1 MNSKPSCSDPE
12 TFEPLVDAL
21 ASGPMTPEDE
31 RKVIQHLEEC
41 PSCQEQ
47 YREAVRFFLLY
58 RMACPPEG
66 AREQVERIKA
76 GVQRKIRSI
85 RRRRRLATVA
95 GLAAGIALVVWSAT
109 LMTPS
114 QPEPVAVENVVSA
127 ADQIE
132 EPAPVPAVSEEPQI
146 AVEEPTG
153 TGQSDVTQDAQ
164 PDPYAGL
171 TPSQTYGT
179 IWQESMAMVYS
190 FGQLPP
196 EQKAGL
202 RKRAAYLESVLKKTS
217 LHAPAWNHLVRM
229 YEKLGDLESADGAFD
244 GFLKALGDNPAR
256 IVEALADRGDRL
268 LRQGATLQ
276 AVKHYSHVINEH
288 PDAPG
293 SERAWYGL
301 GRYYLEA
308 GDSGQAIAYF
318 SHVCENYKLAAGT
331 VRDAH
336 YTLAN
341 VLSNS
346 GRYAEAIRA
355 MQALMERAGGP
366 VGYAELRIG
375 DFYRYQGKLAK
386 AVQAYRRVLAKYQT
400 PDVRNGAEFQLARL
414 NQAALS
420 GALP

>member
-1 MNSKPSCSDPE
+1 M
-12 TFEPLVDAL
+12 A
-21 ASGPMTPEDE
+21 PEDE
-31 RKVIQHLEEC
+31 RKAIEHLQEC
-41 PSCQEQ
+41 PSCKEQ

-66 AREQVERIKA
+66 TLAQVEWVKRSVRRRIH
-76 GVQRKIRSI
+76 VI
-85 RRRRRLATVA
+85 RRRRRLTAVA
-95 GLAAGIALVVWSAT
+95 GLAAGIALVVWVGTS
-109 LMTPS
+109 MIPP
-114 QPEPVAVENVVSA
+114 QPGTAVVPENVTA
-127 ADQIE
+127 PQQIE
-132 EPAPVPAVSEEPQI
+132 EPKAIPAAPEEPQV
-146 AVEEPTG
+146 AVQEPTG
-153 TGQSDVTQDAQ
+153 ANQSAPTQDMEAE

-171 TPSQTYGT
+171 SPSQTYGT

-190 FGQLPP
+190 CGQLPP
-196 EQKAGL
+196 EQKTGL
-202 RKRAAYLESVLKKTS
+202 RKRAAYLESVLQKTS

-229 YEKLGDLESADGAFD
+229 YEKLGDIESADGAFD
-244 GFLKALGDNPAR
+244 GFLKALGDNPSR

-276 AVKHYSHVINEH
+276 AVQHYSRVINEH
-288 PDAPG
+288 PNAPG
-293 SERAWYGL
+293 SERGWYGL

-308 GDSGQAIAYF
+308 GDSGRAIGCF
-318 SHVCENYKLAAGT
+318 GHVCENYKLAAGT

-346 GRYAEAIRA
+346 GRHAEAIRA

-366 VGYAELRIG
+366 VGYAELRMG
-375 DFYRYQGKLAK
+375 DFYRYQGNLAK
-386 AVQAYRRVLAKYQT
+386 AVQTYRRVLAKYQT